1 MGLQRYFAGELR
13 PDQEE
18 SWKAEDGLFVLYTD
32 YEKLEQEIEMYEAM
46 KEGVEI
52 RISDLEDTLAVV
64 KRERD
69 AWEEKYLKAGQIAE
83 TMRDDNTLLTHRVS
97 DLGKA
102 LKNIVREGYHGS
114 YGARAKEEV

>member
-1 MGLQRYFAGELR
+1 MVQRYWTNTLAMSLSENMTLGIEVV
-13 PDQEE
+13 
-18 SWKAEDGLFVLYTD
+18 KAAD

-52 RISDLEDTLAVV
+52 RISDLEDTLAVA

-69 AWEEKYLKAGQIAE
+69 AWEEKYLTAGQIAE